1 MICKH
6 CKREIDDCSIFC
18 QWCGERQIKERRSK
32 GGVKVPSPR
41 KLASGRWN
49 IELRAEGQS
58 VTEDTPELCRAKAM
72 AIRAGIIAEKKN
84 AAGKLTLRQAIAQY
98 IAQREGTLSPCT
110 VRGYDTIRR
119 KRFPGK
125 MDKPI
130 SQTDNWQSEIDAAA
144 KKYAPKTIKNDWG
157 LISTVMRQNNVSVPP
172 IKIPQQK
179 AAGRLW
185 LDPEQILAF
194 CAACRDNRAERE
206 MLFALLSLRRSEI
219 LGLRWNDI
227 DLRHNCINITQVVV
241 PNRDNK
247 FVVKES
253 AKTEKSARTVPILI
267 PRLRDLLQKPD
278 GASDAD
284 RISSVPPN
292 SLYTIIN
299 RVCRAANLPEVGVHG
314 LRHSFASLA
323 YFLGFREEE
332 CMRIG
337 GWSDYKIMHEIYT
350 HLYMRSLKEKENKMY
365 QFYKTQGKLV
375 LPNLE
380 DNGSDSSDFRS

>member
-1 MICKH
+1 
-6 CKREIDDCSIFC
+6 
-18 QWCGERQIKERRSK
+18 
-32 GGVKVPSPR
+32 
-41 KLASGRWN
+41 
-49 IELRAEGQS
+49 
-58 VTEDTPELCRAKAM
+58 M

-227 DLRHNCINITQVVV
+227 DLRHNCINITQVIV

>member
-1 MICKH
+1 
-6 CKREIDDCSIFC
+6 
-18 QWCGERQIKERRSK
+18 
-32 GGVKVPSPR
+32 
-41 KLASGRWN
+41 
-49 IELRAEGQS
+49 
-58 VTEDTPELCRAKAM
+58 
-72 AIRAGIIAEKKN
+72 
-84 AAGKLTLRQAIAQY
+84 
-98 IAQREGTLSPCT
+98 
-110 VRGYDTIRR
+110 
-119 KRFPGK
+119 

-157 LISTVMRQNNVSVPP
+157 LVSTVMRQNNVSVPP

-185 LDPEQILAF
+185 LDPEQILTF

>member
-32 GGVKVPSPR
+32 GGVKVPAPR

-157 LISTVMRQNNVSVPP
+157 LVSTVMRQNNVSVPP

-227 DLRHNCINITQVVV
+227 DLRHNCINITQVIV

-350 HLYMRSLKEKENKMY
+350 HLHMRSLKEKENKMY